1 VQSTK
6 QTRPLGIKMLTA
18 LLIFLAVG
26 GIPTGLALMADSSGR
41 SVRLPL
47 SLLKDLPVHD
57 FALVG
62 LWLFSV
68 YGVVPLIIAYGM
80 WTRKRW
86 SRADSQA
93 GRTHVHWAWMG
104 VMMLG
109 LILITWTT
117 IEMVLWGP
125 FVLMIIYSGLGFG
138 MLGLSLLPS
147 VKRHLE
153 F

>member
-1 VQSTK
+1 
-6 QTRPLGIKMLTA
+6 MLTA

-26 GIPTGLALMADSSGR
+26 GIPTGLALMADPSGR
-41 SVRLPL
+41 SVGLPL

-68 YGVVPLIIAYGM
+68 YGVVPLIIADGM

-86 SRADSQA
+86 SRTDSLA
-93 GRTHVHWAWMG
+93 GRTHVNWAWMG
-104 VMMLG
+104 VVMLG

-125 FVLMIIYSGLGFG
+125 FVLMIIYSALGFA